1 MSVVAHEDDDL
12 LFINPSV
19 SDDIAAGRC
28 VVTVFV
34 TAGDSGRPRSYWEGR
49 ELGSM
54 AAYATAAGLPDDWTH
69 DTVVAAG
76 HRIARYSLNHSKIHL
91 LFMQLPDGHGNPFG
105 RPVNGLERL
114 WNGQLP
120 ALRTVD
126 LHDTYTR
133 NSLVGTLTALMDDYR
148 PDEIR
153 TLDFVGHYGDGD
165 HDDHHTVGYL
175 TYAAQRAYAL
185 PHRITGYMGYPV
197 ENQPANLPDAVRDNK
212 LGIFLAYA
220 PHDDKVCQTSEE
232 CLTNFYAPRFDH
244 SIVTGEQ
251 TYAARP
257 PRTAA
262 NGNRP

>member
-1 MSVVAHEDDDL
+1 MAHEDDDL
-12 LFINPSV
+12 LFLNPSV
-19 SDDIAAGRC
+19 SDDVAAGRC

-34 TAGDSGRPRSYWEGR
+34 TAGDSGRPYSYWEGR
-49 ELGSM
+49 ESGSM
-54 AAYATAAGLPDDWTH
+54 AAYATAAGLPGDWTH
-69 DTVVAAG
+69 DTAVAAG
-76 HRIARYSLNHSKIHL
+76 HAITRYWLHNSKIQL
-91 LFMQLPDGHGNPFG
+91 LFMRLPDAHGNPYG
-105 RPVNGLERL
+105 RPVYGLERL

-126 LHDTYTR
+126 LRDTYTKKT
-133 NSLVGTLTALMDDYR
+133 LVATLTALMNYYR

-165 HDDHHTVGYL
+165 HNDHHTVGYL

-197 ENQPANLPDAVRDNK
+197 ENQPANLADAVRDTK

-220 PHDDKVCQTSEE
+220 PYDNKVCQTYDE
-232 CLTNFYAPRFDH
+232 CMTNFYAPRFDH

-251 TYAARP
+251 TYSARP
-257 PRTAA
+257 RRTTST
-262 NGNRP
+262 GNRP